1 MTHQTS
7 TTWTKGMSFE
17 ATIDNHKILLDAMPD
32 HGGEDTG
39 ASPKKLLLAGLSGC
53 SGMDVVSIL
62 TKMKSAPTHFKI
74 DVSAELSKEN
84 PKYYKD
90 IHIIY
95 EFNIEVDK
103 EKAKKA
109 IDLSL
114 DKYCGVNQML
124 KQLAKI
130 TYEIKFVD

>member
-7 TTWTKGMSFE
+7 TTWIKAMSFE
-17 ATIDNHKILLDAMPD
+17 SSIDNHKILLDAMPD
-32 HGGEDTG
+32 HGGNDNG

-53 SGMDVVSIL
+53 TGMDIVSIL
-62 TKMKSAPTHFKI
+62 TKMKSAPKHFKI
-74 DVSAELSKEN
+74 DVSADLSEEN

-90 IHIIY
+90 ILITY
-95 EFNIEVDK
+95 EFDLGVDK

-130 TYEIKFVD
+130 TYEIKFI

>member
-1 MTHQTS
+1 MTHSTS

-17 ATIDNHKILLDAMPD
+17 ATIDNHKIVLDAMPD
-32 HGGEDTG
+32 HGGEDKG

-62 TKMKSAPTHFKI
+62 AKMKSSPKHFKI
-74 DVSAELSKEN
+74 NIDAELSEEN

-90 IHIIY
+90 IHIVY
-95 EFNIEVDK
+95 EFDK
-103 EKAKKA
+103 NVPEDKAKKA

-130 TYEIKFVD
+130 TYEIQFI